1 MDVLHKTVR
10 FCQVA
15 KLIFTPDG
23 KSITYLEEYA
33 QSTSASRFNW
43 PQSEIEDLSNTS
55 DAMLWNMV
63 RNEPKA
69 FATQGK
75 QAICNKCTTS
85 FVSRSQLFIHLR
97 SSKCGS
103 EGKNN
108 VNDSKFNPP
117 SVGIHGN
124 LIKLCVS
131 CSYST
136 RNIHVNDIEL
146 KLKSKIVQSIQMEFP
161 YIQDISIQWAAPPR
175 RAKHAAINVAAFS
188 VPETMLQSVENDL
201 DRLMMR
207 WNQGIQKMN
216 QKEQEK
222 KEGKKETKNNDAIPR
237 GHSFN
242 PDLFYLQPNQKLDVV
257 IRRCNKV
264 DRGFSP
270 QNMCEFEKYQA
281 LVPLSLLCKNMNTGN
296 TRNNAVDTVDIVDI
310 DALGLKL
317 KSVVHQFSGV
327 ERSFHNFTTMKLG
340 SGKKTTVLQLRRVR
354 SCGLKN
360 GATNGMLKDGW
371 LTITVPLKYHLP
383 NIICKII
390 GCIVA
395 TVSGEMS
402 EIELENLF
410 HENVLDRNVPCYPS
424 ELIYLIS
431 PNLSRYESKQKIKC
445 TLNRLCG
452 KDLSFNGINLVDELG
467 LQILKWEEEE
477 DKAKKSLSNQTGEK
491 KSEEDTSNGDGSGSG
506 SGGGGKINQ
515 TGDERSKD
523 DRSNSEGSGGS
534 GSKTKTRT
542 TTIYMNGMTTINQ
555 SWVIWKAIVQLEK
568 NGLSSDL
575 PIKNETHAL
584 THQVIA
590 ILKQWANQWAGRPEW
605 QSFLNKSSLLHE
617 IEETIIVLHSLLKWM
632 NNKSNSDKTITIVDV
647 CSGKGVF
654 SMVASY
660 LFVHDLRVSKIVML
674 DKAIIN
680 WNHITAVNET
690 AAEEQR
696 PVIESWNGCNLH
708 QVDTVVDRLEALKTP
723 LCLVGIHLC
732 KLLTP
737 TCIGIVNT
745 LGASICPFLCLA
757 PCCLPSVVTK
767 VLKKTKGD
775 NSSKSTCNHV
785 IEIYQNETKQERTT
799 RTQAKQRRQ
808 DAVQRRPTIACFL
821 CQSMSHPIHR
831 CPSLPVDEKKKKV
844 VFVQASKLVPCWK
857 CGEVGHFK
865 IDCTSTQPS
874 LKPTLIKRPIV
885 CMDVANVAESSKP
898 FDTYCELLTATLQRK
913 NVQLIETGLI
923 TDRQHQEE
931 NYNGGRKSIY
941 IVATDE

>member
-1 MDVLHKTVR
+1 
-10 FCQVA
+10 
-15 KLIFTPDG
+15 
-23 KSITYLEEYA
+23 
-33 QSTSASRFNW
+33 
-43 PQSEIEDLSNTS
+43 
-55 DAMLWNMV
+55 
-63 RNEPKA
+63 
-69 FATQGK
+69 
-75 QAICNKCTTS
+75 
-85 FVSRSQLFIHLR
+85 
-97 SSKCGS
+97 
-103 EGKNN
+103 
-108 VNDSKFNPP
+108 
-117 SVGIHGN
+117 
-124 LIKLCVS
+124 
-131 CSYST
+131 
-136 RNIHVNDIEL
+136 
-146 KLKSKIVQSIQMEFP
+146 
-161 YIQDISIQWAAPPR
+161 
-175 RAKHAAINVAAFS
+175 
-188 VPETMLQSVENDL
+188 
-201 DRLMMR
+201 
-207 WNQGIQKMN
+207 
-216 QKEQEK
+216 
-222 KEGKKETKNNDAIPR
+222 
-237 GHSFN
+237 
-242 PDLFYLQPNQKLDVV
+242 
-257 IRRCNKV
+257 
-264 DRGFSP
+264 
-270 QNMCEFEKYQA
+270 
-281 LVPLSLLCKNMNTGN
+281 
-296 TRNNAVDTVDIVDI
+296 
-310 DALGLKL
+310 
-317 KSVVHQFSGV
+317 
-327 ERSFHNFTTMKLG
+327 
-340 SGKKTTVLQLRRVR
+340 
-354 SCGLKN
+354 
-360 GATNGMLKDGW
+360 
-371 LTITVPLKYHLP
+371 
-383 NIICKII
+383 
-390 GCIVA
+390 
-395 TVSGEMS
+395 
-402 EIELENLF
+402 
-410 HENVLDRNVPCYPS
+410 
-424 ELIYLIS
+424 
-431 PNLSRYESKQKIKC
+431 
-445 TLNRLCG
+445 
-452 KDLSFNGINLVDELG
+452 
-467 LQILKWEEEE
+467 
-477 DKAKKSLSNQTGEK
+477 
-491 KSEEDTSNGDGSGSG
+491 
-506 SGGGGKINQ
+506 
-515 TGDERSKD
+515 
-523 DRSNSEGSGGS
+523 
-534 GSKTKTRT
+534 
-542 TTIYMNGMTTINQ
+542 MNGMTTINQ

-857 CGEVGHFK
+857 CGTVGHFK